1 MGKPLYKGILQVGNF
16 SKEIFYGGSPSLS
29 RQGLGCIATIALN
42 IAAGAFG
49 DAAIAAMSIVNRIT
63 MFVMSAVVGL
73 GQGFQPLCGFCY
85 GARLYPRMRTAYWF
99 TVKTGSIF
107 LIIVGAV
114 GIIFSDSI
122 IHIFR
127 DDPDVVRIGS
137 AALVWQLCTY
147 PLNAFSMTSNMM
159 TQVCRKPWR
168 ANILA
173 ASRRGLFFIPLIIVL
188 PHWFGL
194 TGVEMC
200 QSCSDVL
207 SFFLTV
213 PIMAYTF
220 RQIKEEGR

>member
-1 MGKPLYKGILQVGNF
+1 M
-16 SKEIFYGGSPSLS
+16 
-29 RQGLGCIATIALN
+29 
-42 IAAGAFG
+42 
-49 DAAIAAMSIVNRIT
+49 
-63 MFVMSAVVGL
+63 
-73 GQGFQPLCGFCY
+73 
-85 GARLYPRMRTAYWF
+85 
-99 TVKTGSIF
+99 
-107 LIIVGAV
+107 

-213 PIMAYTF
+213 PIMAYTLPTD
-220 RQIKEEGR
+220 

>member
-1 MGKPLYKGILQVGNF
+1 MVH
-16 SKEIFYGGSPSLS
+16 
-29 RQGLGCIATIALN
+29 RQDGHL
-42 IAAGAFG
+42 
-49 DAAIAAMSIVNRIT
+49 
-63 MFVMSAVVGL
+63 
-73 GQGFQPLCGFCY
+73 
-85 GARLYPRMRTAYWF
+85 
-99 TVKTGSIF
+99 F

-213 PIMAYTF
+213 PIMAYTS
-220 RQIKEEGR
+220 RRLRKRADSCPQQRNGYPLLHPTLKTKG